1 MGTEYRRN
9 YKNLLGKPDI
19 IGRDVVNLGA
29 TGLQAT
35 TGATPLTDRLGSTR
49 FELGADARLEGAH
62 LALSSGA
69 LTLGRVGVEL
79 LVDGTVVASGAL
91 YAGGPGADH
100 MTLAKGALADVPIAS
115 GSVLTAQY
123 AVEQSF
129 DTVQAL
135 RASVSLAL
143 LEYPERA

>member
-1 MGTEYRRN
+1 MGLEYRRN
-9 YKNLLGKPDI
+9 YKNLVGKPDI
-19 IGRDVVNLGA
+19 IGRDVIDLGV

-35 TGATPLTDRLGSTR
+35 VGATSLADRLGATR
-49 FELGADARLEGAH
+49 FELGADARLEGVH

-79 LVDGTVVASGAL
+79 LVDGAVVASGAL
-91 YAGGPGADH
+91 YAGGPGAEH
-100 MTLAKGALADVPIAS
+100 VTLAKGALMDVPVAS

-123 AVEQSF
+123 AVEQSL